1 MQSSIQRDIFQVSLL
16 KFYEKAKKKQAL
28 VSENADDEKNLHP
41 GGRKKK
47 KKLMNLIEFFK

>member
-1 MQSSIQRDIFQVSLL
+1 MQSSVQRDIFQVSLL
-16 KFYEKAKKKQAL
+16 KFYEKAKKKTL

-47 KKLMNLIEFFK
+47 FFDEFN

>member
-16 KFYEKAKKKQAL
+16 KFYEKAKKKQTL

-41 GGRKKK
+41 GGRKKNF
-47 KKLMNLIEFFK
+47 LMNLIEFFK

>member
-47 KKLMNLIEFFK
+47 NFDEFN